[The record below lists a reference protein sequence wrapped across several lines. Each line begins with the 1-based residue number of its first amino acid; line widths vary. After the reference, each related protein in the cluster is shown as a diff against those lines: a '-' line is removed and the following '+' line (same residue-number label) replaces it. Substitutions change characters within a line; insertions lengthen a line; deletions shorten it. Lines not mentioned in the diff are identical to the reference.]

1 MQRDEM
7 LDRLR
12 QEKTWDVVIIGGG
25 ATGLGTAVDA
35 ASRGYSTVLVE
46 AADFAKGT
54 SSRSTKLI
62 HGGVRYLRSGQISM
76 VRESLLERGR
86 LLQNAPGTVQPI
98 RFLIPAYRFGQRP
111 FYWLGMKLY
120 DWLAALHR
128 GASAGIEPARM
139 VSRRRALDLVPT
151 LGSSNLRGGVLYTDG
166 QFDDSRL
173 AIQLAQTGA
182 RNGAVVCNY
191 LPVRELV
198 HHEGQATGVLVEDLE
213 SGEELEISGKVIINA
228 TGVFA
233 EAVMDLDET
242 GHAPQASR
250 PRVIPSMGTHLVLDR
265 EFLPCDHGVLIPS
278 TDDGRVLFAIPWLGK
293 TLIGTTDREVPEIE
307 TDPRPSLEEVAYLTD
322 HVGRYLT
329 RKPSL
334 SDIRSQFAG
343 LRPLVGK
350 SESYADSQGETATS
364 KLSREHEIH
373 VSPSGLIT
381 IIGGK
386 WTTYRKMA
394 EDIIDLAIN
403 RGGLAPSS
411 SSTQKL
417 SLEVEE
423 PGNSHS
429 ERNDTP
435 LHPNLPYRW
444 SDIER
449 AMENEMVVQL
459 EDILARRTR
468 CLLLDVKATLEIAPQ
483 VVEMLDRKRGRD
495 ADWQTE
501 QLQQFEQLALRYL
514 P

>member
-7 LDRLR
+7 LNRLR
-12 QEKTWDVVIIGGG
+12 QEKTWDIVIIGGG
-25 ATGLGTAVDA
+25 ATGLGTALDA

-86 LLQNAPGTVQPI
+86 LLQNAPGTVHPI

-128 GASAGIEPARM
+128 GASTGIEPARM
-139 VSRRRALDLVPT
+139 VSRRGALDLVPI
-151 LGSSNLRGGVLYTDG
+151 LDSKNLRGGVLYTDG

-173 AIQLAQTGA
+173 AIQLAQTAANVGA
-182 RNGAVVCNY
+182 AVCNY
-191 LPVRELV
+191 LPVREIA
-198 HHEGQATGVLVEDLE
+198 HHEGRAHGVLVEDLE

-233 EAVMDLDET
+233 ESVMELDGTSESSE
-242 GHAPQASR
+242 ASR

-293 TLIGTTDREVPEIE
+293 TLIGTTDREVHEIE
-307 TDPRPSLEEVAYLTD
+307 TDPCPSLEEVEYLLD
-322 HVGRYLT
+322 HIGRYLN

-350 SESYADSQGETATS
+350 SESGGETATS

-373 VSPSGLIT
+373 VSQSGLIT

-394 EDIIDLAIN
+394 EDIVDLAID
-403 RGGLAPSS
+403 RSGLSPSP

-417 SLEVEE
+417 SLEMEQRGDL
-423 PGNSHS
+423 PTADD
-429 ERNDTP
+429 DTP
-435 LHPNLPYRW
+435 LHPDLPYHW
-444 SDIER
+444 SDFER
-449 AMENEMVVQL
+449 AMANEMVVQL

-468 CLLLDVKATLEIAPQ
+468 CLLLDVKATLQIAPQ
-483 VVEMLDRKRGRD
+483 VAARLAAQNGRD
-495 ADWQTE
+495 AEWQAE
-501 QLQQFEQLALRYL
+501 QLQQFEQLAQRYL

>member
-7 LDRLR
+7 LHRLR
-12 QEKTWDVVIIGGG
+12 QDKRWDIVIIGGG

-35 ASRGYSTVLVE
+35 ASRGYSTVLLE

-86 LLQNAPGTVQPI
+86 LMQNAPGTVHPI

-111 FYWLGMKLY
+111 FYWIGMKLY
-120 DWLAALHR
+120 DWLATLHR
-128 GASAGIEPARM
+128 GASVGIESARM

-151 LGSSNLRGGVLYTDG
+151 LGSKSLRGGVLYTDG

-173 AIQLAQTGA
+173 AIRLAQTA
-182 RNGAVVCNY
+182 ASNGAVVCNY
-191 LPVRELV
+191 LQVQDIA
-198 HHEGQATGVLVEDLE
+198 HHEGQATGVSVEDLE
-213 SGEELEISGKVIINA
+213 SGEKLEVLGNVLINA

-233 EAVMDLDET
+233 EAVMDLDESSMS
-242 GHAPQASR
+242 PQATR
-250 PRVIPSMGTHLVLDR
+250 PRIVPSMGTHLVLDR

-307 TDPRPSLEEVAYLTD
+307 TDPRPSVEEVAYLMD

-350 SESYADSQGETATS
+350 LELEGETATS

-373 VSPSGLIT
+373 VSQSGLIT

-394 EDIIDLAIN
+394 EDIVDLAIN
-403 RGGLAPSS
+403 RGNLTPSS

-417 SLEVEE
+417 SLEVEV
-423 PGNSHS
+423 PGDFQSGP
-429 ERNDTP
+429 EDMP
-435 LHPNLPYRW
+435 LHPQLPYRW
-444 SDIER
+444 SDIEH

-468 CLLLDVKATLEIAPQ
+468 CLLLDVKATREIAPQ
-483 VVEMLDRKRGRD
+483 VVEMLAAKRGQD
-495 ADWQTE
+495 ADWQAK
-501 QLQQFEQLALRYL
+501 QLQQFLQLSQRYL